1 MPAWLGLLLLVV
13 PVFLAAAF
21 GTRQIRESKSA
32 HSLGT
37 VPEGWLAARGVVVD
51 ENTSS
56 HLRRTADGSKQRV
69 RQPIIT
75 FQSVDGREIT
85 FTSRIRAPGM
95 PRPGTLVDIYHDPLD
110 PTRACIAP
118 DSLGDITPPLGLTEK
133 YVIGNIWFL
142 ALVVT
147 FIFALVLFDA

>member
-1 MPAWLGLLLLVV
+1 MPAWLGLLLLVT

-32 HSLGT
+32 RTIGA
-37 VPEGWLAARGVVVD
+37 VPDGWLPARGVVVD
-51 ENTSS
+51 ENTSN
-56 HLRRTADGSKQRV
+56 RRRRAPDGSRQRI

-75 FQSVDGREIT
+75 YQSADGREIT

-95 PRPGTLVDIYHDPLD
+95 PRPGALVEIYHDPID

-118 DSLGDITPPLGLTEK
+118 ESLSEITPPLGLTEK

-147 FIFALVLFDA
+147 VFFAFVLFDA

>member
-1 MPAWLGLLLLVV
+1 MPAWLGLLLLVT
-13 PVFLAAAF
+13 PVFLAAGF
-21 GTRQIRESKSA
+21 GTRQIRESKHGRA
-32 HSLGT
+32 VA
-37 VPEGWLAARGVVVD
+37 VPDGWVAARGVVVD
-51 ENTSS
+51 ENTSKR
-56 HLRRTADGSKQRV
+56 LRRATDGSKQRV

-75 FQSVDGREIT
+75 FQSADGREIT

-95 PRPGTLVDIYHDPLD
+95 PRPGTLVEIYHDPFD

-118 DSLGDITPPLGLTEK
+118 ESLTDITPPLGLAEK

-147 FIFALVLFDA
+147 VIFALVLFDA

>member
-1 MPAWLGLLLLVV
+1 MPAWLGLLLLVT

-32 HSLGT
+32 HVIGA
-37 VPEGWLAARGVVVD
+37 VPDGWLAARGVVVD

-56 HLRRTADGSKQRV
+56 RRRRAPDGTKQRV

-75 FQSVDGREIT
+75 FQSADGREIT

-95 PRPGTLVDIYHDPLD
+95 PRPGALVEIYHDPFD

-118 DSLGDITPPLGLTEK
+118 ESLGGITPPLGLAEK

-147 FIFALVLFDA
+147 VIFAFVLFDA